1 MDIEAI
7 FKKRCEVIRM
17 KSYEDMESLLRMY
30 LRKYFSTTAEGWEQR
45 ADVLRYV
52 MEIPQNE
59 FEKIWMEEYE
69 EVESY
74 NRMVESMQGRERK
87 Q

>member
-1 MDIEAI
+1 
-7 FKKRCEVIRM
+7 M
-17 KSYEDMESLLRMY
+17 KSYEDMENLLRMY

-45 ADVLRYV
+45 ADTLRYV

-69 EVESY
+69 EIESY
-74 NRMVESMQGRERK
+74 NRMVESMQQSRK
-87 Q
+87 SSMGQTNTQRRDKR